1 MLSQSALTVLV
12 LLYKNH
18 CQESRDQLFNLLYQ
32 CCFKGI
38 LSKSRYNKFK
48 HIYSLQSNLIYTL
61 PGGFFLFSWA
71 KFIILMFLVIENH
84 TSLTSMTLKP
94 PQWKDVRK

>member
-61 PGGFFLFSWA
+61 PGGFFFIFMGKIYYFNVSSHREPYFSN
-71 KFIILMFLVIENH
+71 IN
-84 TSLTSMTLKP
+84 
-94 PQWKDVRK
+94 D